1 LAERRSKSSGDKKY
15 REPEPPNTS
24 ELPELPEGWVWTKF
38 GQIFNVFVGSTPS
51 RKEPSFWGGHIP
63 WVSSGEVAFCRI
75 KQTKE
80 SITTEG
86 LNSSSTKVH
95 PVGTVMLGMIG
106 EGKTRGQAA
115 ILDIAAAHNQNTA
128 AIRVSETPIPPEY
141 VYYYLEYRYLETRQ
155 VGAGNN
161 QQALNKAL
169 VEDFVLPLPPLDELA
184 IIVRE
189 VDRRLSE
196 ADRLEATL
204 QANLKRAERLRQAIL
219 KKAFS
224 GELVPQDPNDEPASV
239 LLERIRASRAQAPK
253 KGKRKQ

>member
-1 LAERRSKSSGDKKY
+1 
-15 REPEPPNTS
+15 
-24 ELPELPEGWVWTKF
+24 
-38 GQIFNVFVGSTPS
+38 
-51 RKEPSFWGGHIP
+51 
-63 WVSSGEVAFCRI
+63 
-75 KQTKE
+75 
-80 SITTEG
+80 
-86 LNSSSTKVH
+86 
-95 PVGTVMLGMIG
+95 MLGMIG

-169 VEDFVLPLPPLDELA
+169 VEDFALPLPPLDELA